1 MVQRIIAFIVFLSLL
16 LIAMPAHA
24 AGPVILVSATTDPI
38 NVSPGDDFTLKLKV
52 KNDGSSKA
60 SNLIVTLDINN
71 VSISETAAP
80 SQQQQDTPTNSP
92 ISVVGQSNVRY
103 LGSVA
108 KGAEKE
114 TAFRMISDGSA
125 RSGTYN
131 LNVRLDYDSAR
142 AQNQVI
148 GIVLIRKADLRITQ
162 VSIPNT
168 VEAGKSFKFTADI
181 VNAGNYPTNGV
192 SAELFCDGVEIK
204 SPNYFIGTL
213 EASDA
218 DTYETMIKPLR
229 PGDKDLKL
237 KISYID
243 DFNRLQSVV
252 KDFKVKVEQK
262 TNLPAKEKRP
272 NGFLAKITKFFK
284 ALLGLGGDSE

>member
-1 MVQRIIAFIVFLSLL
+1 LL
-16 LIAMPAHA
+16 LLVAVPVYAHA

-38 NVSPGDDFTLKLKV
+38 KISPGDDFTLKLKV
-52 KNDGSSKA
+52 KNDGGSKA
-60 SNLIVTLDINN
+60 RNLIVTLDVNN
-71 VSISETAAP
+71 VSISEMTAP
-80 SQQQQDTPTNSP
+80 SQQQKDTPSNSP
-92 ISVVGQSNVRY
+92 ISVIGQSNVRY

-114 TAFRMISDGSA
+114 TAFKMITDGSA

-131 LNVRLDYDSAR
+131 LNVKLDYDGAR

-168 VEAGKSFKFTADI
+168 VEAGRSFKFSADI
-181 VNAGNYPTNGV
+181 VNAGNYPTNGI
-192 SAELFCDGVEIK
+192 SAELFCDGAEIK
-204 SPNYFIGTL
+204 SPSYFIGTL

-218 DTYETMIKPLR
+218 DTYETTIKPLGS
-229 PGDKDLKL
+229 GDKDLKL
-237 KISYID
+237 KISCID
-243 DFNRLQSVV
+243 DFNRMQSVT
-252 KDFKVKVEQK
+252 KDLKVKVEENAK
-262 TNLPAKEKRP
+262 PPIKEKRSD
-272 NGFLAKITKFFK
+272 GFLTKIAKFFK